1 MEMQASRTLAVSQ
14 QQAWEALND
23 PEVLKLCIPGCDK
36 VEATGDNQYA
46 VAMALKIG
54 PVSARFAGKITLSDI
69 VPPESYNIAF
79 DGSGGVAGFGKG
91 NAQVKLVP
99 LAVDGVGQASC
110 ELHYTVHATVG
121 GKIAQLGQR
130 LIDGAA
136 KTMAEDFFK
145 RFDNEMQRRFPR
157 AEVPQAGA
165 SDAVQAE
172 AITPPGGGGGALRGG
187 GIPAWAWGV
196 GAGALM
202 LLAWWFNR
210 A

>member
-14 QQAWEALND
+14 QQAWDALND

-36 VEATGDNQYA
+36 IEPTGENQYA

-54 PVSARFAGKITLSDI
+54 PVSAKFAGKITLSDI
-69 VPPESYNIAF
+69 APPESYTIAF

-91 NAQVKLVP
+91 SAQVKLVP
-99 LAVDGVGQASC
+99 AGPQDC
-110 ELHYTVHATVG
+110 ELHYSVKATVG

-145 RFDNEMQRRFPR
+145 RFDDEMQRRHPR
-157 AEVPQAGA
+157 AEAAEPGPADPPAEPGAQA
-165 SDAVQAE
+165 SH
-172 AITPPGGGGGALRGG
+172 PPGG
-187 GIPAWAWGV
+187 IPVWVWV
-196 GAGALM
+196 AGAAALV
-202 LLAWWFNR
+202 LLAWWVNG
-210 A
+210 